1 MATTETGIDRDEL
14 EQIIDDHDHHH
25 AHPSDRSYVNI
36 AIILGVL
43 TAIEI
48 ALFVFEDTLGSAV
61 VKVGLLSLMA
71 VKFWF
76 VAAFFMHLKF
86 DDNLLARL
94 FVFGLALA
102 VVVYVA
108 MLASFEFW
116 NSGIEDT
123 GLPG

>member
-1 MATTETGIDRDEL
+1 MATTEPGIDRDEL
-14 EQIIDDHDHHH
+14 EEILDDQHHD
-25 AHPSDRSYVNI
+25 HPSDRSYVNI
-36 AIILGVL
+36 ALILGLL

-48 ALFVFEDTLGSAV
+48 AMFVFEDDLGSAV

-76 VAAFFMHLKF
+76 VAAFFMHLRF
-86 DDNLLARL
+86 DDSLLARL

-108 MLASFEFW
+108 MLSAFEFFGA
-116 NSGIEDT
+116 GIEDP